1 MKANRLWRAT
11 MAGGLGLLLV
21 LTSCGGSEAT
31 SSDTTEVV
39 EAVSSTVNP
48 DDLAYTDD
56 GMADHMTDDAMADHM
71 THDGMAAD
79 ITDEGVLDA
88 AIIILSDGD
97 LEAALAEGRI
107 TEADVDNAIAALE
120 AGTLDD

>member
-1 MKANRLWRAT
+1 

-21 LTSCGGSEAT
+21 LTSCGGSETT

-48 DDLAYTDD
+48 DELAYTDD
-56 GMADHMTDDAMADHM
+56 GMADHM

-97 LEAALAEGRI
+97 LEAALAEGRV
-107 TEADVDNAIAALE
+107 TEADVDSAIAALE
-120 AGTLDD
+120 IGALDD